1 MARLTPGQRAA
12 RVLEFLMGLNN
23 PRIASAL
30 GARGFTEADRQEGYA
45 RLKQLTDNRLDTR
58 PTPPAD
64 ASALEALDL
73 WENQWFPIIFATLR
87 FRYPKQHGDLFLNL
101 AQTTGPEL
109 VITIDLLLRRI
120 ETLAKSSDP
129 EASTIMA
136 LLASR
141 GVDATELA
149 RGRDLVTK
157 ATSVRPEAPGPAV
170 DPAEFAARQ
179 EHLWQWYLEWSEI
192 ARVAVK
198 DRRLQRELGFLQIER
213 RDDEDVVAPAP
224 APAPAA

>member
-23 PRIASAL
+23 PNVASAL
-30 GARGFTEADRQEGYA
+30 ASRGFTEADRLEGYA
-45 RLKQLTDNRLDTR
+45 RLKALTDNRLNTR

-64 ASALEALDL
+64 ASALVALDA
-73 WENQWFPIIFATLR
+73 WENQWFPIISASLR
-87 FRYPKQHGDLFLNL
+87 FRYPKQHADLVLNL

-109 VITIDLLLRRI
+109 VITIDLLLRRN
-120 ETLAKSSDP
+120 E
-129 EASTIMA
+129 A
-136 LLASR
+136 LLASTDPDAKAIGALLATR

-149 RGRDLVTK
+149 RGRDLVTR
-157 ATSVRPEAPGPAV
+157 ATSVRPEAPGPTV

-192 ARVAVK
+192 ARAAIT
-198 DRRLQRELGFLQIER
+198 DRRLQRELGFLQVTR

-224 APAPAA
+224 ALVPAE